1 MTWSNSLIENVICV
15 DEVEI
20 KYWEEGAFS
29 KGYHK
34 ESIKITNAGIEDY
47 EYMVSGKLFLIHKS
61 SNLFIQSK
69 SLNKDCSFYLH
80 LQ

>member
-1 MTWSNSLIENVICV
+1 MIENVICV

-34 ESIKITNAGIEDY
+34 ENIKIINAGTEDH
-47 EYMVSGKLFLIHKS
+47 EYMVSFA
-61 SNLFIQSK
+61 
-69 SLNKDCSFYLH
+69 
-80 LQ
+80 